1 VVLILRAA
9 ARSAVL
15 WKNGGGVT
23 REVAVHPPGSGFE
36 SFDWRVSI
44 AEVRTG
50 GPFSVF
56 PDIDRSMAV
65 LEGTLSLMI
74 AGRDP
79 LTLSPDTPPVHFRGE
94 AQVAAE
100 PLGGAVTDLN
110 VMTRRDRCRSRMS
123 RTAVHGP
130 ARVAVGEAAALIL
143 ALTPLGLESGT
154 GRSELARLDA
164 ALLEGPGSWEVRPA
178 SGQAGGGLWLIE
190 LMAR

>member
-9 ARSAVL
+9 ERSAVP

-23 REVAVHPPGSGFE
+23 REVAVHPRGSGFE

-44 AEVRTG
+44 AEVRAG

-65 LEGTLSLMI
+65 LEGALSLMI

-79 LTLSPDTPPVHFRGE
+79 LTLSADTPPVHFCGE
-94 AQVAAE
+94 AHVAAE

-110 VMTRRDRCRSRMS
+110 VMTRRGRCRSRMS
-123 RTAVHGP
+123 RTHVHGL
-130 ARVAVGEAAALIL
+130 ARLPIAEATALIL

-154 GRSELARLDA
+154 SRSELARLDA
-164 ALLEGPGSWEVRPA
+164 ALLERPGWCEVRPA
-178 SGQAGGGLWLIE
+178 SGQASGGLWLIE
-190 LMAR
+190 LLTR